1 MIRRIALILP
11 IAAALAA
18 LASLAP
24 VAPVV
29 SGCAAAGSHRA
40 ALVVEHADGSTVTRC
55 VAFDTDAISGE
66 QLLTL
71 SGIGWSSQS
80 FGGFGDAVC
89 ALDGEP
95 ARYAECPGKDR
106 YWAVF
111 VARAGGSWQLANVGI
126 STLVLHDGDA
136 EGFRYVA
143 ASGALAAP
151 VSAVGVCA
159 AAATPA
165 PRGSV
170 ASNTAAAPPTAGA
183 IPTVAAARA
192 TTAVTD
198 SPAPAAPVSAGA
210 TATVGAT
217 ATIGATAGAT
227 PRHETPAPTPSGGAD
242 LGLLAAAV
250 VGGGLGG
257 LAILRVLAGRRPG
270 P

>member
-1 MIRRIALILP
+1 MMRRIALILP

-24 VAPVV
+24 GTPAASP
-29 SGCAAAGSHRA
+29 CAAAGSHSA

-80 FGGFGDAVC
+80 FGDFGDAAC

-95 ARYAECPGKDR
+95 ARYAECPGTDR

-111 VARAGGSWQLANVGI
+111 VAQAGGSWQLANVGI
-126 STLVLHDGDA
+126 SALALHDGDA
-136 EGFRYVA
+136 EGFRYVP
-143 ASGALAAP
+143 ASGVPAAP
-151 VSAVGVCA
+151 PSPAGVCA
-159 AAATPA
+159 APPSQTTLGSAAPGRPSASSATP
-165 PRGSV
+165 
-170 ASNTAAAPPTAGA
+170 
-183 IPTVAAARA
+183 TV
-192 TTAVTD
+192 
-198 SPAPAAPVSAGA
+198 GI
-210 TATVGAT
+210 VGAT
-217 ATIGATAGAT
+217 ASAGATAGAT
-227 PRHETPAPTPSGGAD
+227 PRHETPAPTPSGGVD

-250 VGGGLGG
+250 VGGGLAG
-257 LAILRVLAGRRPG
+257 LAILRAVAGRRPG

>member
-1 MIRRIALILP
+1 MRRIALILP

-24 VAPVV
+24 GTPAASP
-29 SGCAAAGSHRA
+29 CAAAGSHSA

-71 SGIGWSSQS
+71 SGIGWSSQR
-80 FGGFGDAVC
+80 FGDFGDAAC

-111 VARAGGSWQLANVGI
+111 VAQAGGSWQLANVGI

-136 EGFRYVA
+136 EGFRYVP
-143 ASGALAAP
+143 ASGVPAAP
-151 VSAVGVCA
+151 PSPAGVCA
-159 AAATPA
+159 ATPTVGIAAATA
-165 PRGSV
+165 
-170 ASNTAAAPPTAGA
+170 
-183 IPTVAAARA
+183 
-192 TTAVTD
+192 
-198 SPAPAAPVSAGA
+198 SAG
-210 TATVGAT
+210 ATVGAT
-217 ATIGATAGAT
+217 
-227 PRHETPAPTPSGGAD
+227 PRNETSAPTPSGGVD

-250 VGGGLGG
+250 VGGGLAG
-257 LAILRVLAGRRPG
+257 LAILRLIVRRRPG

>member
-1 MIRRIALILP
+1 MRRIALILP

-24 VAPVV
+24 GTPAASP
-29 SGCAAAGSHRA
+29 CAAAGSHSA

-80 FGGFGDAVC
+80 FGDFGDAAC

-111 VARAGGSWQLANVGI
+111 VAQAGGSWQLANVGI

-136 EGFRYVA
+136 EGFRYVP
-143 ASGALAAP
+143 ASGVPAAP
-151 VSAVGVCA
+151 PSPAGVCA
-159 AAATPA
+159 ATPTV
-165 PRGSV
+165 GI
-170 ASNTAAAPPTAGA
+170 AAAPA
-183 IPTVAAARA
+183 
-192 TTAVTD
+192 
-198 SPAPAAPVSAGA
+198 SA
-210 TATVGAT
+210 
-217 ATIGATAGAT
+217 GATAGAT
-227 PRHETPAPTPSGGAD
+227 PRHETPAPPPSGGVD
-242 LGLLAAAV
+242 LGLHAAAV
-250 VGGGLGG
+250 VGGGLAG
-257 LAILRVLAGRRPG
+257 LAILRVVARRRPG

>member
-1 MIRRIALILP
+1 MMRRIALILP

-24 VAPVV
+24 GTPAISP
-29 SGCAAAGSHRA
+29 CAAAGSHRA
-40 ALVVEHADGSTVTRC
+40 ALVVEHADGSMVTRC
-55 VAFDTDAISGE
+55 VAFETDVISGE
-66 QLLTL
+66 QLLAL

-126 STLVLHDGDA
+126 STLALHDGDA
-136 EGFRYVA
+136 EGFRYVP
-143 ASGALAAP
+143 ASAVPAAP

-165 PRGSV
+165 P
-170 ASNTAAAPPTAGA
+170 P
-183 IPTVAAARA
+183 RA
-192 TTAVTD
+192 TTVVTD
-198 SPAPAAPVSAGA
+198 SPASAAPVAADAA
-210 TATVGAT
+210 TLAATS
-217 ATIGATAGAT
+217 
-227 PRHETPAPTPSGGAD
+227 PPQTPAPAPSSGTD

-250 VGGGLGG
+250 VGGGLAG
-257 LAILRVLAGRRPG
+257 LAILRLVVGRRPA
-270 P
+270 

>member
-1 MIRRIALILP
+1 MRRIALILP

-24 VAPVV
+24 GTPAASP
-29 SGCAAAGSHRA
+29 CAAAGSHSA

-80 FGGFGDAVC
+80 FGDFGDAAC

-111 VARAGGSWQLANVGI
+111 VAQAGGSWQLANVGI

-136 EGFRYVA
+136 EGFRYVP
-143 ASGALAAP
+143 ASGVPAAP
-151 VSAVGVCA
+151 PSPAGVCA
-159 AAATPA
+159 ATPTVGIAAAT
-165 PRGSV
+165 
-170 ASNTAAAPPTAGA
+170 ASA
-183 IPTVAAARA
+183 
-192 TTAVTD
+192 
-198 SPAPAAPVSAGA
+198 
-210 TATVGAT
+210 
-217 ATIGATAGAT
+217 GATAGAT
-227 PRHETPAPTPSGGAD
+227 PRNETSAPTPSGGVD

-250 VGGGLGG
+250 VGGGLAG
-257 LAILRVLAGRRPG
+257 LAILRVVAGRRPG

>member
-1 MIRRIALILP
+1 MMRRIALILP

-24 VAPVV
+24 GTPAASP
-29 SGCAAAGSHRA
+29 CAAAGSHSA

-80 FGGFGDAVC
+80 FGDFGDAAC

-111 VARAGGSWQLANVGI
+111 VAQAGGSWQLANVGI

-136 EGFRYVA
+136 EGFRYVP
-143 ASGALAAP
+143 ASGVPAAP
-151 VSAVGVCA
+151 PSPAGVCA
-159 AAATPA
+159 ATPTVGIAAAT
-165 PRGSV
+165 
-170 ASNTAAAPPTAGA
+170 ASA
-183 IPTVAAARA
+183 
-192 TTAVTD
+192 
-198 SPAPAAPVSAGA
+198 
-210 TATVGAT
+210 
-217 ATIGATAGAT
+217 GATAGAT
-227 PRHETPAPTPSGGAD
+227 PRNETPAPTPSGGVD

-250 VGGGLGG
+250 VGGGLAG
-257 LAILRVLAGRRPG
+257 LAILRVVARRRPG

>member
-1 MIRRIALILP
+1 MRRIALILP

-24 VAPVV
+24 GTPAASP
-29 SGCAAAGSHRA
+29 CAAAGSHSA

-80 FGGFGDAVC
+80 FGDFGDAAC

-111 VARAGGSWQLANVGI
+111 VAQAGGSWQLANVGI
-126 STLVLHDGDA
+126 STLALHDGDA
-136 EGFRYVA
+136 EGFRYVP
-143 ASGALAAP
+143 ASGVPAAP
-151 VSAVGVCA
+151 PSPAGVCA
-159 AAATPA
+159 ATPTVGIAAATA
-165 PRGSV
+165 
-170 ASNTAAAPPTAGA
+170 
-183 IPTVAAARA
+183 
-192 TTAVTD
+192 
-198 SPAPAAPVSAGA
+198 SAG
-210 TATVGAT
+210 ATVGAT
-217 ATIGATAGAT
+217 
-227 PRHETPAPTPSGGAD
+227 PRNETSAPTPSGGVD

-250 VGGGLGG
+250 VGGGLAG
-257 LAILRVLAGRRPG
+257 LAILRVVARRRPG

>member
-1 MIRRIALILP
+1 
-11 IAAALAA
+11 
-18 LASLAP
+18 
-24 VAPVV
+24 
-29 SGCAAAGSHRA
+29 
-40 ALVVEHADGSTVTRC
+40 VEHADGSTVTRC
-55 VAFDTDAISGE
+55 VAFDTDAIPGE

>member
-1 MIRRIALILP
+1 MMRRIALILP

-24 VAPVV
+24 GTPAASP
-29 SGCAAAGSHRA
+29 CAAAGSHSA

-80 FGGFGDAVC
+80 FGDFGDAAC

-111 VARAGGSWQLANVGI
+111 VAQAGGSWQLANVGI
-126 STLVLHDGDA
+126 SALALHDGDA
-136 EGFRYVA
+136 EGFRYVP
-143 ASGALAAP
+143 ASGVPAAP
-151 VSAVGVCA
+151 PSPAGVCA
-159 AAATPA
+159 A
-165 PRGSV
+165 
-170 ASNTAAAPPTAGA
+170 PPTTG
-183 IPTVAAARA
+183 I
-192 TTAVTD
+192 
-198 SPAPAAPVSAGA
+198 AGA
-210 TATVGAT
+210 TASA
-217 ATIGATAGAT
+217 GATAGAT
-227 PRHETPAPTPSGGAD
+227 PRNETSAPTPSGGVD

-250 VGGGLGG
+250 VGGGLAG
-257 LAILRVLAGRRPG
+257 LAILRVVAGRRPG

>member
-1 MIRRIALILP
+1 MMRRIALILP

-24 VAPVV
+24 GTPAASP
-29 SGCAAAGSHRA
+29 CAAAGSHSA

-80 FGGFGDAVC
+80 FGDFGDAAC

-111 VARAGGSWQLANVGI
+111 VAQAGGSWQLANVGI

-136 EGFRYVA
+136 EGFRYVP
-143 ASGALAAP
+143 ASGVPAAP
-151 VSAVGVCA
+151 PSPAGVCA
-159 AAATPA
+159 ATPTVGIAAATA
-165 PRGSV
+165 
-170 ASNTAAAPPTAGA
+170 
-183 IPTVAAARA
+183 
-192 TTAVTD
+192 
-198 SPAPAAPVSAGA
+198 SAG
-210 TATVGAT
+210 ATVGAT
-217 ATIGATAGAT
+217 
-227 PRHETPAPTPSGGAD
+227 PRNETSAPTPSGGVD

-250 VGGGLGG
+250 VGGGLAG
-257 LAILRVLAGRRPG
+257 LAILRLIVRRRPG

>member
-1 MIRRIALILP
+1 MRRIALILP

-24 VAPVV
+24 GTPAASP
-29 SGCAAAGSHRA
+29 CAAAGSHSA

-80 FGGFGDAVC
+80 FGDFGDAAC

-111 VARAGGSWQLANVGI
+111 VAQAGGSWQLANVGI
-126 STLVLHDGDA
+126 STLALHDGDA
-136 EGFRYVA
+136 EGFRYVP
-143 ASGALAAP
+143 ASGVPAAP
-151 VSAVGVCA
+151 PSAAGVCA
-159 AAATPA
+159 APPSQITPGSAAPGRPSASAATP
-165 PRGSV
+165 
-170 ASNTAAAPPTAGA
+170 TAG
-183 IPTVAAARA
+183 I
-192 TTAVTD
+192 
-198 SPAPAAPVSAGA
+198 AGA
-210 TATVGAT
+210 TASA
-217 ATIGATAGAT
+217 GATAGAT
-227 PRHETPAPTPSGGAD
+227 PRHETPAPTPSGGVD

-250 VGGGLGG
+250 VGGGLAG
-257 LAILRVLAGRRPG
+257 LAILRLIVRRRPG

>member
-1 MIRRIALILP
+1 MMRRIALILP

-24 VAPVV
+24 GTPAASP
-29 SGCAAAGSHRA
+29 CAAAGSHSA

-80 FGGFGDAVC
+80 FGDFGDAAC

-111 VARAGGSWQLANVGI
+111 VAQAGGSWQLANVGI

-136 EGFRYVA
+136 EGFRYVP
-143 ASGALAAP
+143 ASGVPAAP
-151 VSAVGVCA
+151 PSPAGVCA
-159 AAATPA
+159 ATPTVGIAAATA
-165 PRGSV
+165 
-170 ASNTAAAPPTAGA
+170 
-183 IPTVAAARA
+183 
-192 TTAVTD
+192 
-198 SPAPAAPVSAGA
+198 SAG
-210 TATVGAT
+210 ATVGAT
-217 ATIGATAGAT
+217 
-227 PRHETPAPTPSGGAD
+227 PRNETSAPTPSGGVD

-250 VGGGLGG
+250 VGGGLAG
-257 LAILRVLAGRRPG
+257 LAILRVVARRRPG

>member
-1 MIRRIALILP
+1 MMRRIALILP

-24 VAPVV
+24 GTPAASP
-29 SGCAAAGSHRA
+29 CAAAGSHSA

-80 FGGFGDAVC
+80 FGDFGDAAC

-111 VARAGGSWQLANVGI
+111 VAQAGGSWQLANVGI

-136 EGFRYVA
+136 EGFRYVP
-143 ASGALAAP
+143 ASGVPAAP
-151 VSAVGVCA
+151 PSPAGVCA
-159 AAATPA
+159 ATPTVGIAAAT
-165 PRGSV
+165 
-170 ASNTAAAPPTAGA
+170 ASA
-183 IPTVAAARA
+183 
-192 TTAVTD
+192 
-198 SPAPAAPVSAGA
+198 
-210 TATVGAT
+210 
-217 ATIGATAGAT
+217 GATAGAT
-227 PRHETPAPTPSGGAD
+227 PRNETSAPTPSGGVD

-250 VGGGLGG
+250 VGGGLAG
-257 LAILRVLAGRRPG
+257 LAILRVVAGRRPG

>member
-1 MIRRIALILP
+1 MRRIALILP

-24 VAPVV
+24 GTPAASP
-29 SGCAAAGSHRA
+29 CAAAGSHSA

-80 FGGFGDAVC
+80 FGDFGDAAC

-111 VARAGGSWQLANVGI
+111 VAQAGGSWQLANVGI

-136 EGFRYVA
+136 EGFRYVP
-143 ASGALAAP
+143 ASGVPAAP
-151 VSAVGVCA
+151 PSQITPGSAAPGRPSA
-159 AAATPA
+159 SAATP
-165 PRGSV
+165 
-170 ASNTAAAPPTAGA
+170 TAG
-183 IPTVAAARA
+183 I
-192 TTAVTD
+192 
-198 SPAPAAPVSAGA
+198 AGA
-210 TATVGAT
+210 TASA
-217 ATIGATAGAT
+217 GATAGAT
-227 PRHETPAPTPSGGAD
+227 PRNETSAPTPSGGVD

-250 VGGGLGG
+250 VGGGLAG
-257 LAILRVLAGRRPG
+257 LAILRVVARRRPG

>member
-1 MIRRIALILP
+1 MRRIALILP

-24 VAPVV
+24 GTPAASP
-29 SGCAAAGSHRA
+29 CAAAGSHSA

-80 FGGFGDAVC
+80 FGDFGDAAC

-111 VARAGGSWQLANVGI
+111 VAQAGGSWQLANVGI

-136 EGFRYVA
+136 EGFRYVP
-143 ASGALAAP
+143 ASGVPAAP
-151 VSAVGVCA
+151 PSPAGVCA
-159 AAATPA
+159 ATPTVGIAAAT
-165 PRGSV
+165 
-170 ASNTAAAPPTAGA
+170 ASA
-183 IPTVAAARA
+183 
-192 TTAVTD
+192 
-198 SPAPAAPVSAGA
+198 
-210 TATVGAT
+210 
-217 ATIGATAGAT
+217 GATAGAT
-227 PRHETPAPTPSGGAD
+227 PRNETPAPTPSGGVD

-250 VGGGLGG
+250 VGGGLAG
-257 LAILRVLAGRRPG
+257 LAILRVVAGRRPG

>member
-1 MIRRIALILP
+1 MMRRIALILP

-24 VAPVV
+24 GTPAASP
-29 SGCAAAGSHRA
+29 CAAAGSHSA

-80 FGGFGDAVC
+80 FGDFGDAAC

-111 VARAGGSWQLANVGI
+111 VAQAGGSWQLANVGI

-136 EGFRYVA
+136 EGFRYVP
-143 ASGALAAP
+143 ASGVPAAP
-151 VSAVGVCA
+151 PSPAGVCA
-159 AAATPA
+159 ATPTVGIAAATA
-165 PRGSV
+165 
-170 ASNTAAAPPTAGA
+170 
-183 IPTVAAARA
+183 
-192 TTAVTD
+192 
-198 SPAPAAPVSAGA
+198 SAG
-210 TATVGAT
+210 ATVGAT
-217 ATIGATAGAT
+217 
-227 PRHETPAPTPSGGAD
+227 PRNETSAPTPSGGVD
-242 LGLLAAAV
+242 LGLLAAAM
-250 VGGGLGG
+250 VGGGLAG
-257 LAILRVLAGRRPG
+257 LAILRLIVRRRPG

>member
-1 MIRRIALILP
+1 MRRIALILP

-24 VAPVV
+24 GTPAASP
-29 SGCAAAGSHRA
+29 CAAAGSHSA

-80 FGGFGDAVC
+80 FGDFGDAAC

-111 VARAGGSWQLANVGI
+111 VAQAGGSWQLANVGI

-136 EGFRYVA
+136 EGFRYVP
-143 ASGALAAP
+143 ASGVPAAP
-151 VSAVGVCA
+151 PSPAGVCA
-159 AAATPA
+159 ATPTVGIAAATA
-165 PRGSV
+165 
-170 ASNTAAAPPTAGA
+170 
-183 IPTVAAARA
+183 
-192 TTAVTD
+192 
-198 SPAPAAPVSAGA
+198 SAG
-210 TATVGAT
+210 ATVGAT
-217 ATIGATAGAT
+217 
-227 PRHETPAPTPSGGAD
+227 PRNETSAPTPSGGVD

-250 VGGGLGG
+250 VGGGLAG
-257 LAILRVLAGRRPG
+257 LAILRLIVRRRPG

>member
-1 MIRRIALILP
+1 MMRRIALILP

-24 VAPVV
+24 GTPAASP
-29 SGCAAAGSHRA
+29 CAAAGSHSA

-80 FGGFGDAVC
+80 FGDFGDAAC

-111 VARAGGSWQLANVGI
+111 VAQAGGSWQLANVGI

-136 EGFRYVA
+136 EGFRYVP
-143 ASGALAAP
+143 ASGVPAAP
-151 VSAVGVCA
+151 PSPAGVCA
-159 AAATPA
+159 ATPTVGIAAATA
-165 PRGSV
+165 
-170 ASNTAAAPPTAGA
+170 
-183 IPTVAAARA
+183 
-192 TTAVTD
+192 
-198 SPAPAAPVSAGA
+198 SAG
-210 TATVGAT
+210 ATVGAT
-217 ATIGATAGAT
+217 
-227 PRHETPAPTPSGGAD
+227 PRNETSAPTPSGGVD

-250 VGGGLGG
+250 VGGGLAG
-257 LAILRVLAGRRPG
+257 LAILRVVAGRRPG

>member
-1 MIRRIALILP
+1 MRRIALILP

-24 VAPVV
+24 GTPAASP
-29 SGCAAAGSHRA
+29 CAAAGSHSA

-80 FGGFGDAVC
+80 FGDFGDAAC

-111 VARAGGSWQLANVGI
+111 VAQAGGSWQLANVGI

-136 EGFRYVA
+136 EGFRYVP
-143 ASGALAAP
+143 ASGVPAAP
-151 VSAVGVCA
+151 PSPAGVCA
-159 AAATPA
+159 ATPTVGIAAATA
-165 PRGSV
+165 
-170 ASNTAAAPPTAGA
+170 
-183 IPTVAAARA
+183 
-192 TTAVTD
+192 
-198 SPAPAAPVSAGA
+198 SAG
-210 TATVGAT
+210 ATVGAT
-217 ATIGATAGAT
+217 
-227 PRHETPAPTPSGGAD
+227 PRNETSAPTPSGGVD

-250 VGGGLGG
+250 VGGGLAG
-257 LAILRVLAGRRPG
+257 LAILRVVARRRPG

>member
-1 MIRRIALILP
+1 MMRRIALILP

-24 VAPVV
+24 GTPAASP
-29 SGCAAAGSHRA
+29 CAAAGSHSA

-80 FGGFGDAVC
+80 FGDFGDAAC

-111 VARAGGSWQLANVGI
+111 VAQAGGSWQLANVGI

-136 EGFRYVA
+136 EGFRYVP
-143 ASGALAAP
+143 ASGVPAAP
-151 VSAVGVCA
+151 PSPAGVCA
-159 AAATPA
+159 ATPTVGIAAAT
-165 PRGSV
+165 
-170 ASNTAAAPPTAGA
+170 ASA
-183 IPTVAAARA
+183 
-192 TTAVTD
+192 
-198 SPAPAAPVSAGA
+198 
-210 TATVGAT
+210 
-217 ATIGATAGAT
+217 GATAGAT
-227 PRHETPAPTPSGGAD
+227 PRNETSAPTPSGGVD

-250 VGGGLGG
+250 VGGGLAG
-257 LAILRVLAGRRPG
+257 LAILRVVARRRPG